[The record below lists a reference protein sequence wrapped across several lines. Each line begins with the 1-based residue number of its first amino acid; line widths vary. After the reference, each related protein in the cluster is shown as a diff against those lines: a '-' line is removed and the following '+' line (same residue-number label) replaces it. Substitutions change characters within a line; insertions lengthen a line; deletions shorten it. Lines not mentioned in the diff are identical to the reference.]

1 MTLNHYTLLSLI
13 FLALS
18 LMMKS
23 IPLLEIEILKFFNSL
38 MFNETFFSYFTE
50 IGNGLICLAIT
61 IPLLSLISHK
71 TTLNNVKAQTLVFV
85 GIGVGVIVKGLKEL
99 TSIYAVRPGYYEF
112 DDIVY
117 LEPIYS
123 YSSFPSGHAASMF
136 SLFFVWISLSFRNIK
151 IKYAGFLI
159 NMILLFVLLVS
170 LSRVV
175 VAAHWLS
182 DVLGSIAIAFLT
194 LNAINMKV
202 FRNILFESKVAKF
215 SSFFLIV
222 AAWAYII
229 FTGTIYE
236 YEF

>member
-1 MTLNHYTLLSLI
+1 M
-13 FLALS
+13 
-18 LMMKS
+18 
-23 IPLLEIEILKFFNSL
+23 
-38 MFNETFFSYFTE
+38 
-50 IGNGLICLAIT
+50 
-61 IPLLSLISHK
+61 
-71 TTLNNVKAQTLVFV
+71 
-85 GIGVGVIVKGLKEL
+85 
-99 TSIYAVRPGYYEF
+99 
-112 DDIVY
+112 
-117 LEPIYS
+117 
-123 YSSFPSGHAASMF
+123 
-136 SLFFVWISLSFRNIK
+136 SFRNIK

-222 AAWAYII
+222 AA
-229 FTGTIYE
+229 
-236 YEF
+236 